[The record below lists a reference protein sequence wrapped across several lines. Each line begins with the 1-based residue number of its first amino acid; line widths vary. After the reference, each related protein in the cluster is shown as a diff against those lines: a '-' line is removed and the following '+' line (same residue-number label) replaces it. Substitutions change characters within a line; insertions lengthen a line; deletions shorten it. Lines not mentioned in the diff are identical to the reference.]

1 MLPALDN
8 GSDAPTSPNKGPIRP
23 SSVVLAPAFRHS
35 KTFPD
40 MYPTR
45 VSHWFLLTLLFV
57 FSLLLNRKPAKAQ
70 PVVAG
75 FTTYTIH
82 GFYVLV
88 NDADND
94 SYSSSMQVA
103 FQELESQLSLI
114 AALDIRADVLEDMRT
129 VKIFLVYN
137 VRPDG
142 AAWYHPSRQWLID
155 NGRNPEKAE
164 SVEIANAVNF
174 TNWSRQNQPW
184 MVLHELVHGYH
195 HQMMGFGHIPTV
207 EAFINARDSGIYQ
220 SVPYNPGGGQPPFQ
234 LEAYAMVNE
243 IEYLA
248 EISEAF
254 FGENDYYPFN
264 RSDLESHDPQG
275 YALLMDLFINPVG
288 TFVEQPPGD
297 VLPSLYPN
305 PVRDILR
312 FDSVETG
319 TVQIYD
325 TTGRV
330 VMTQDVGGGI
340 TNIDVSTLSS
350 GLYLVRMIGG
360 PDHSMHQSMQ
370 KIVVTR

>member
-1 MLPALDN
+1 
-8 GSDAPTSPNKGPIRP
+8 
-23 SSVVLAPAFRHS
+23 
-35 KTFPD
+35 
-40 MYPTR
+40 
-45 VSHWFLLTLLFV
+45 
-57 FSLLLNRKPAKAQ
+57 
-70 PVVAG
+70 
-75 FTTYTIH
+75 
-82 GFYVLV
+82 
-88 NDADND
+88 
-94 SYSSSMQVA
+94 
-103 FQELESQLSLI
+103 
-114 AALDIRADVLEDMRT
+114 
-129 VKIFLVYN
+129 
-137 VRPDG
+137 
-142 AAWYHPSRQWLID
+142 
-155 NGRNPEKAE
+155 
-164 SVEIANAVNF
+164 
-174 TNWSRQNQPW
+174 
-184 MVLHELVHGYH
+184 
-195 HQMMGFGHIPTV
+195 
-207 EAFINARDSGIYQ
+207 
-220 SVPYNPGGGQPPFQ
+220 
-234 LEAYAMVNE
+234 MVNE

-360 PDHSMHQSMQ
+360 PDHSMHQNMQ